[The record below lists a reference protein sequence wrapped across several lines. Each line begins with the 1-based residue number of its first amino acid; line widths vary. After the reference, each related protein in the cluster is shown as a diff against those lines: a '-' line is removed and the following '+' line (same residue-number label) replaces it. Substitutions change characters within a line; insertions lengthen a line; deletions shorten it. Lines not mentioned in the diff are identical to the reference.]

1 MDKRRTK
8 NSIERHKRGIKYWLW
23 RIRHYYISRSI
34 KRNRRLIVVDKLNK
48 VEGYCLA
55 IIDNYKDSTTQHRGT
70 IRPEGFGSVKE
81 ARKQETRTKMAE
93 EIIKLI
99 KQQ

>member
-8 NSIERHKRGIKYWLW
+8 KSIARHKRGIKWWLW
-23 RIRHYYISRSI
+23 KIRYYFWSI
-34 KRNRRLIVVDKLNK
+34 NFNRNRRLIVNNKLNK

-55 IIDNYKDSTTQHRGT
+55 IIDNYKDSITQHKGM

-99 KQQ
+99 K

>member
-8 NSIERHKRGIKYWLW
+8 KSIARHKRGIKYWLW
-23 RIRHYYISRSI
+23 RIRHYFWSRDFKKNKIIISVNKLI
-34 KRNRRLIVVDKLNK
+34 KI
-48 VEGYCLA
+48 EGYCLA
-55 IIDNYKDSTTQHRGT
+55 IIDNYKDSTTQHRGM
-70 IRPEGFGSVKE
+70 IRPKGFGSVKE

-99 KQQ
+99 K

>member
-8 NSIERHKRGIKYWLW
+8 KSIARHKRGIKWWLW
-23 RIRHYYISRSI
+23 KIRYYFWSI
-34 KRNRRLIVVDKLNK
+34 NFNRNRRLIVKNKLNK

-55 IIDNYKDSTTQHRGT
+55 IIDNYKDSITQHKGM

-99 KQQ
+99 K